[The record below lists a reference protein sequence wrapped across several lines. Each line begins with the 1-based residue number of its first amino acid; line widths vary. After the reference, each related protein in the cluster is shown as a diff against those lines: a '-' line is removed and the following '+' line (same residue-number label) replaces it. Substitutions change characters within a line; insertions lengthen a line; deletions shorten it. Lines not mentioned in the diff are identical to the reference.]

1 MTTTSLTNQELQNNK
16 INTSSVQFQIDPL
29 DSITVY
35 YGNVIKNSYPQPKN
49 LSWIVQ
55 QIRNSADLKQRVSQV
70 RSTTNDKSRQGKK
83 EALLPYFCFQ
93 KFKNNHRVNAEF
105 DSTKYVIQDLDHLSS
120 RLIDIRSKLVL
131 DNDVFMVFSSPSGDG
146 LKVVFELDQPVIGID
161 QYRYEFDRFATFL
174 RKKYGIPVDDND
186 DPSRACYLSS
196 DPDIHINLNRKLH
209 SVSAPKPAA
218 QSTKRL
224 TQIVT
229 ALNGSASPGRTDAMS
244 TLIGVLNQ
252 RGVEE
257 HVALSLIQ
265 SWNKDNNRPP
275 LPHDKVAA
283 TVKDEYERYKSQ
295 SSIQP
300 VRIISQDNCYITVS
314 GRSGKN
320 IKTQITNFFIEPKEL
335 LMLKGSDCLT
345 CSVTTTQG
353 VKYDDIILENTD
365 WHSRAKL
372 LKAIGHQDCSF
383 FGNDS
388 DVQNL
393 CSHINSNVPIR
404 KNGSK
409 VIGLVNDTWVV
420 EGMNITSS
428 GKCSSMSI
436 IPYQKGTDA
445 FYHKI
450 VYQELDDVS
459 YTQLMQDFYSNI
471 TSLNSPETILPIL
484 GWNFAAPIKPVLM
497 EQVGSFPLMFIH
509 GGQGGGKTSTVKLFM
524 RLHGYKDD
532 KPQMCDMKPFP
543 MLKLLSS
550 TNAIPVILDEFKM
563 KDMKQESIDNLLR
576 FMRKSYDGEVETK
589 GRADQTTESYN
600 LDAPLVVM
608 GEWNINQPAIKERI
622 VFPRFSGVAK
632 KDKAMQAA
640 FQKIFSLPLEGFM
653 PRYIEYC
660 LGVDMKN
667 KYGIAA
673 RYVRAVFREHTVA
686 PRIVHNLS
694 TMVLGLMLFRDY
706 GRFHNVVVPQM
717 NYKVILK
724 SQLKEITGNDTG
736 MVSSAVDQ
744 LFEALAVYAQYR
756 EKTVYNQAAPTDPLP
771 IQPKWFKL
779 VNLVEDKNIINCLAI
794 QFNQVFP
801 EFKEYAKRTNY
812 EGDLLDTDSF
822 RKLFDECPY
831 IFESSHVVDF
841 KSSKIR
847 CVCIDTKKAKE
858 ADINL
863 EGFGLESKT
872 KAPTQTPQH
881 RNAVSGL

>member
-1 MTTTSLTNQELQNNK
+1 MTHSLTTPESQNDQL
-16 INTSSVQFQIDPL
+16 NTSSVQSNML
-29 DSITVY
+29 DAITVY
-35 YGNVIKNSYPQPKN
+35 YGNVIKNSYPKPQT
-49 LSWIVQ
+49 LSWVVE

-70 RSTTNDKSRQGKK
+70 RSITDDKSRQGRK

-93 KFKNNHRVNAEF
+93 KFKNNHRVNVEF
-105 DSTKYVIQDLDHLSS
+105 ESAKYIIQDIDHLGS
-120 RLIDIRSKLVL
+120 RLIEIRSKLVL
-131 DNDVFMVFSSPSGDG
+131 DNDVFMVFLSPSGDG
-146 LKVVFELDQPVIGID
+146 LKVVFELDKMVIGVD
-161 QYRYEFDRFATFL
+161 QYRSVFRHL
-174 RKKYGIPVDDND
+174 RIILETKYGITVDDND

-196 DPDIHINLNRKLH
+196 DRDIHINVNRKLH
-209 SVSAPKPAA
+209 SGI
-218 QSTKRL
+218 L
-224 TQIVT
+224 TNPVAVNPIRKSKITT
-229 ALNGSASPGRTDAMS
+229 AINGSVSPGRTDAMS
-244 TLIGVLNQ
+244 TLIGHLNQ

-257 HVALSLIQ
+257 PVALNLVHG
-265 SWNKDNNRPP
+265 WNKLYNSPP
-275 LPHDKVAA
+275 LPDDKVEE
-283 TVKDEYERYKSQ
+283 TVKDEYERYKHQ

-300 VRIISQDNCYITVS
+300 VRIIFQDNSYITVS
-314 GRSGKN
+314 GRGGKN
-320 IKTQITNFFIEPKEL
+320 LKTQITNFFIEPREL
-335 LMLKGSDCLT
+335 LMLQGSDCLS
-345 CSVTTTQG
+345 CSVTTNQG

-393 CSHINSNVPIR
+393 CSHVNSYVPIR
-404 KNGSK
+404 KKGTK

-420 EGMNITSS
+420 DGMNITTS
-428 GKCSSMSI
+428 GKCGSMSI

-450 VYQELDDVS
+450 VYKELDNIS

-471 TSLNSPETILPIL
+471 TLLNSPETILPIL
-484 GWNFAAPIKPVLM
+484 GWNFAAPLKPIIMNQL
-497 EQVGSFPLMFIH
+497 GSFPLMFIH

-550 TNAIPVILDEFKM
+550 TNAIPVVLDEFKM
-563 KDMKQESIDNLLR
+563 KDMKQDSIDNLLR
-576 FMRKSYDGEVETK
+576 FMRKTYDGEVETK

-600 LDAPLVVM
+600 LEAPLVVM

-622 VFPRFSGVAK
+622 IFPRFSGAVK
-632 KDKAMQAA
+632 KDKAMQTA
-640 FQKIFSLPLEGFM
+640 FQKIYSLPLEGFM

-660 LGVDMKN
+660 LGVDLKN
-667 KYGIAA
+667 KYEAA
-673 RYVRAVFREHTVA
+673 KRYVQKVFKKHTVA

-694 TMVLGLMLFRDY
+694 SMILGLMIFRDY
-706 GRFHNVVVPQM
+706 GRYHRVTVPKM
-717 NYKVILK
+717 DYNVILK

-756 EKTVYNQAAPTDPLP
+756 EKNIYSAAAPTDPLS

-779 VNLVEDKNIINCLAI
+779 VDIVDDNKNTINCLAI

-812 EGDLLDTDSF
+812 EGDLLDAESF
-822 RKLFDECPY
+822 RKLFDESSY
-831 IFESSHVVDF
+831 IFKSSHPVDF
-841 KSSKIR
+841 KSSKYR
-847 CVCIDTKKAKE
+847 CICIDISKAKD
-858 ADINL
+858 ANINL
-863 EGFGLESKT
+863 EGFGLESK
-872 KAPTQTPQH
+872 
-881 RNAVSGL
+881 